1 MSGNFE
7 RMKAVR
13 LFAAELK
20 ATTVDIPKKGGDQYE
35 SQFYLTQTGAKA
47 ARVMVVG
54 TATEIEDIGTDNN
67 FYRMRVSDPTGVH
80 FVTAGQYQP
89 EAARVMQEL
98 IKKLPAFVAVI
109 GKVSLYNNGENTTL
123 VSIRAEQV
131 SIVDE
136 NIRDTWLLETAKAT
150 LDRLSALKDNPVLE
164 QEVAAAYPTGEN
176 YKEIVRKVIT
186 EMKSTPVGGAS
197 QSGAIQA
204 PAAAVTATA
213 TATTMAA
220 VTATAAKATE
230 ALAPGTPPV
239 QKQAAPADPSE
250 EDLKKF
256 IEQKL
261 ISMNNG
267 GKGVKIGHL
276 AQQGKGAGISSIK
289 LEELIDAL
297 KHEGRIYEP
306 RNGVLMPTEGGK

>member
-1 MSGNFE
+1 MNMAGNFE
-7 RMKAVR
+7 RMKAAR

-20 ATTVDIPKKGGDQYE
+20 ATAVEVPKKGGDQYE
-35 SQFYLTQTGAKA
+35 SQLYLTQTGARV
-47 ARVMVVG
+47 ARVMIVG
-54 TATEIEDIGTDNN
+54 TATEIEDIGTENN

-89 EAARVMQEL
+89 EAAKVMQEL
-98 IKKLPAFVAVI
+98 IERLPAFVAVI

-136 NIRDTWLLETAKAT
+136 NVRDTWLLETAKAT
-150 LDRLSALKDNPVLE
+150 LDRLSALKANPVLQ
-164 QEVAAAYPTGEN
+164 QEVAAAYPTREN
-176 YKEIVRKVIT
+176 YKEIVKKVIT

-197 QSGAIQA
+197 QPAVTQA
-204 PAAAVTATA
+204 PATTAP
-213 TATTMAA
+213 
-220 VTATAAKATE
+220 VAKAPE
-230 ALAPGTPPV
+230 APAPATPPV
-239 QKQAAPADPSE
+239 QKQAAQTDPSE

-256 IEQKL
+256 IEQKI

-276 AQQGKGAGISSIK
+276 AHQSKGAGISSIK

-306 RNGVLMPTEGGK
+306 RNGILMPTEGGK

>member
-1 MSGNFE
+1 MAGNFE
-7 RMKAVR
+7 RMKAAR

-20 ATTVDIPKKGGDQYE
+20 ATTVEVPKKGGDQYE
-35 SQFYLTQTGAKA
+35 NQLYLTQTGAKA

-89 EAARVMQEL
+89 EAAKVMQEL
-98 IKKLPAFVAVI
+98 IQSLPVFVAVI

-136 NIRDTWLLETAKAT
+136 NVRDTWLLETAKAT
-150 LDRLSALKDNPVLE
+150 LDRLSALKANPILE
-164 QEVAAAYPTGEN
+164 QEVAAAYPTREN
-176 YKEIVRKVIT
+176 YKEIVKKIIT

-197 QSGAIQA
+197 QPGATQA
-204 PAAAVTATA
+204 PAVTAPVA
-213 TATTMAA
+213 TAP
-220 VTATAAKATE
+220 E
-230 ALAPGTPPV
+230 ALAPATPPV
-239 QKQAAPADPSE
+239 QKQVAPADPSE

-289 LEELIDAL
+289 LE
-297 KHEGRIYEP
+297 
-306 RNGVLMPTEGGK
+306 

>member
-1 MSGNFE
+1 MNIAGNFE
-7 RMKAVR
+7 RMKAAR

-20 ATTVDIPKKGGDQYE
+20 ATTVEVPKKGGDQYE
-35 SQFYLTQTGAKA
+35 SQLYLTQTGAKA

-89 EAARVMQEL
+89 EAAKVMQEL
-98 IKKLPAFVAVI
+98 MQSLPVFVAVI

-123 VSIRAEQV
+123 VSIRAEQI

-150 LDRLSALKDNPVLE
+150 LDRLSALKANPILE
-164 QEVAAAYPTGEN
+164 QEVAAAYPTREN
-176 YKEIVRKVIT
+176 YKELVKKVIT
-186 EMKSTPVGGAS
+186 EMKSTPVVGAS
-197 QSGAIQA
+197 QPGATQA
-204 PAAAVTATA
+204 PAATAPVAA
-213 TATTMAA
+213 TP
-220 VTATAAKATE
+220 E
-230 ALAPGTPPV
+230 ALAPATPPV
-239 QKQAAPADPSE
+239 QKQVAQADPSE

-276 AQQGKGAGISSIK
+276 AQQGKSAGISSIK

-306 RNGVLMPTEGGK
+306 KNGILMPTEGGK

>member
-1 MSGNFE
+1 MSENFE
-7 RMKAVR
+7 RMKAAR

-20 ATTVDIPKKGGDQYE
+20 ATTVEVPKKGGDQYE

-47 ARVMVVG
+47 SRVMVVG
-54 TATEIEDIGTDNN
+54 TATEIEDIGTENN

-98 IKKLPAFVAVI
+98 INKLPAFVAVI
-109 GKVSLYNNGENTTL
+109 GKFSLYNNGENTKL

-131 SIVDE
+131 AIVDE
-136 NIRDTWLLETAKAT
+136 NVRDTWLLETAKAT
-150 LDRLSALKDNPVLE
+150 LDRLLVLKANPVLE
-164 QEVAAAYPTGEN
+164 QEVAAAYPTREN

-186 EMKSTPVGGAS
+186 EMKSTPVVGGAS
-197 QSGAIQA
+197 QPGATQA
-204 PAAAVTATA
+204 PAATASEVT
-213 TATTMAA
+213 MP
-220 VTATAAKATE
+220 E
-230 ALAPGTPPV
+230 APIPATPPV
-239 QKQAAPADPSE
+239 QKQAAPSGTSE
-250 EDLKKF
+250 EDLKNF

>member
-1 MSGNFE
+1 MAGNFE
-7 RMKAVR
+7 RMKAAR

-20 ATTVDIPKKGGDQYE
+20 ATTVEVPKKGGDQYE
-35 SQFYLTQTGAKA
+35 SQLYLTQTGAKA

-89 EAARVMQEL
+89 EAAKVMQEL
-98 IKKLPAFVAVI
+98 IQSLPAFVAVI

-150 LDRLSALKDNPVLE
+150 LDRLSALKANPVLE
-164 QEVAAAYPTGEN
+164 QEVAAAYPTREN
-176 YKEIVRKVIT
+176 YKELVKKVIT
-186 EMKSTPVGGAS
+186 EMKSTPIGGAS
-197 QSGAIQA
+197 QPGATQTPATTAPVAKAPEA
-204 PAAAVTATA
+204 PAPA
-213 TATTMAA
+213 
-220 VTATAAKATE
+220 
-230 ALAPGTPPV
+230 TPPV

-306 RNGVLMPTEGGK
+306 RNGILMPTEGGK

>member
-1 MSGNFE
+1 MAGNFE
-7 RMKAVR
+7 RMKAAR

-20 ATTVDIPKKGGDQYE
+20 ATTVEVPKKGGDQYE
-35 SQFYLTQTGAKA
+35 SQLYLTQTGAKA

-89 EAARVMQEL
+89 EAAKAMQEL
-98 IKKLPAFVAVI
+98 IQRLPMFVAVI

-131 SIVDE
+131 AIVDE

-150 LDRLSALKDNPVLE
+150 LDRLSALKANPVLE
-164 QEVAAAYPTGEN
+164 QEVAAAYPTRDN
-176 YKEIVRKVIT
+176 YKELVKKVIT

-197 QSGAIQA
+197 QPAATQA
-204 PAAAVTATA
+204 PEATA
-213 TATTMAA
+213 P
-220 VTATAAKATE
+220 VATAPET
-230 ALAPGTPPV
+230 LASATPPL
-239 QKQAAPADPSE
+239 QKQAAQADPSE

-276 AQQGKGAGISSIK
+276 AQQGKSAGISSIK
-289 LEELIDAL
+289 LEELIDTL

-306 RNGVLMPTEGGK
+306 KNGILMPTEGGK

>member
-1 MSGNFE
+1 MAGNFE
-7 RMKAVR
+7 RMKAAR

-20 ATTVDIPKKGGDQYE
+20 ATTVEVPKKGGDQYE
-35 SQFYLTQTGAKA
+35 SQLYLTQTGAKA
-47 ARVMVVG
+47 ARVMIVG

-89 EAARVMQEL
+89 EAAKVMQEL
-98 IKKLPAFVAVI
+98 IERLPAFVAVI

-150 LDRLSALKDNPVLE
+150 IDRLSVLKANTALE
-164 QEVAAAYPTGEN
+164 QEVAAAYPTREN
-176 YKEIVRKVIT
+176 YKELVKKVIT

-197 QSGAIQA
+197 QPAATQA
-204 PAAAVTATA
+204 PAVTAPVTTA
-213 TATTMAA
+213 P
-220 VTATAAKATE
+220 E
-230 ALAPGTPPV
+230 APAPATPPV
-239 QKQAAPADPSE
+239 QKQASPADPSE

-276 AQQGKGAGISSIK
+276 AHQSKGAGISSIK

-306 RNGVLMPTEGGK
+306 KNGILMPTEGGK

>member
-1 MSGNFE
+1 MAGNFE
-7 RMKAVR
+7 RMKAAR

-20 ATTVDIPKKGGDQYE
+20 ATTVEVPKKGGDQYE
-35 SQFYLTQTGAKA
+35 SQLYLTQTGAKA

-89 EAARVMQEL
+89 EAAKVMQEL
-98 IKKLPAFVAVI
+98 IQRLPAFVAVI

-150 LDRLSALKDNPVLE
+150 LDRLSALKANPVLE
-164 QEVAAAYPTGEN
+164 QEVAAAYPTREN
-176 YKEIVRKVIT
+176 YKELVKKVII

-197 QSGAIQA
+197 Q
-204 PAAAVTATA
+204 PAATQASAAPIATA
-213 TATTMAA
+213 P
-220 VTATAAKATE
+220 E
-230 ALAPGTPPV
+230 ALAPATPPV

-289 LEELIDAL
+289 LEELIAAL

-306 RNGVLMPTEGGK
+306 KNGVLMPTEGGK

>member
-1 MSGNFE
+1 MAGNFE
-7 RMKAVR
+7 RMKAAR

-20 ATTVDIPKKGGDQYE
+20 TTTIEVPKKGGDQYE
-35 SQFYLTQTGAKA
+35 SQLYLTQTGAKA

-89 EAARVMQEL
+89 EAAKVMQEL
-98 IKKLPAFVAVI
+98 IQRLPTFVAVI

-131 SIVDE
+131 AIVDE

-150 LDRLSALKDNPVLE
+150 LDRLSALKANPVLE
-164 QEVAAAYPTGEN
+164 QEVAAAYPTRDN
-176 YKEIVRKVIT
+176 YKELVKKVIT

-197 QSGAIQA
+197 QPAATQA
-204 PAAAVTATA
+204 PEATA
-213 TATTMAA
+213 P
-220 VTATAAKATE
+220 VATAPET
-230 ALAPGTPPV
+230 LASATPPL
-239 QKQAAPADPSE
+239 QKQAAQADPSE

-276 AQQGKGAGISSIK
+276 AQQGKSAGISSIK
-289 LEELIDAL
+289 LEELIDTL

-306 RNGVLMPTEGGK
+306 KNGILMPTEGGK

>member
-1 MSGNFE
+1 MNMAGNFE
-7 RMKAVR
+7 RMKAAR

-20 ATTVDIPKKGGDQYE
+20 ATTVEVPKKGGDQYE
-35 SQFYLTQTGAKA
+35 SQLYFTQTGAKA

-67 FYRMRVSDPTGVH
+67 FYRMRVSDPTGIH

-89 EAARVMQEL
+89 EAAKVMQEL
-98 IKKLPAFVAVI
+98 IERLPAFVAVI

-136 NIRDTWLLETAKAT
+136 NVRDTWLLETAKAT
-150 LDRLSALKDNPVLE
+150 IARISALKANPVLE
-164 QEVAAAYPTGEN
+164 QEVAAAYPTREN
-176 YKEIVRKVIT
+176 YKEIVKKVIT
-186 EMKSTPVGGAS
+186 EMKSTPAGGAS
-197 QSGAIQA
+197 QPAATQA
-204 PAAAVTATA
+204 PASPAATA
-213 TATTMAA
+213 PEAA
-220 VTATAAKATE
+220 
-230 ALAPGTPPV
+230 PPV

-261 ISMNNG
+261 SSMNNG

-276 AQQGKGAGISSIK
+276 AHQSKGAGISSIK
-289 LEELIDAL
+289 LEELIAAL

-306 RNGVLMPTEGGK
+306 RNGILMPTEGGK

>member
-1 MSGNFE
+1 MAGNFE
-7 RMKAVR
+7 RMKAAR

-20 ATTVDIPKKGGDQYE
+20 ATTVEVPKKGGDQYE
-35 SQFYLTQTGAKA
+35 SQLYLTQTGAKA

-89 EAARVMQEL
+89 EAAKAMQEL
-98 IKKLPAFVAVI
+98 IQRLPAFVAVI

-131 SIVDE
+131 AIVDE

-150 LDRLSALKDNPVLE
+150 LDRLSALKANPVLE
-164 QEVAAAYPTGEN
+164 QEVAAAYPTREN
-176 YKEIVRKVIT
+176 YKEIVKKVIT
-186 EMKSTPVGGAS
+186 EMKSTPVVGAF
-197 QSGAIQA
+197 QPAATQA
-204 PAAAVTATA
+204 PAATVPVATA
-213 TATTMAA
+213 S
-220 VTATAAKATE
+220 E
-230 ALAPGTPPV
+230 ALAPATPPV
-239 QKQAAPADPSE
+239 QKQAAQADPSE

-276 AQQGKGAGISSIK
+276 AQQGKSAGISSIK

-306 RNGVLMPTEGGK
+306 KNGVLMPTEGGK

>member
-1 MSGNFE
+1 MAGNFE
-7 RMKAVR
+7 RMKAAR

-20 ATTVDIPKKGGDQYE
+20 TTTIEVPKKGGDQYE
-35 SQFYLTQTGAKA
+35 SQLYLTQTGAKA
-47 ARVMVVG
+47 ARVMIVG

-89 EAARVMQEL
+89 EAAKVMQEL
-98 IKKLPAFVAVI
+98 IQRLPVFVAVI

-136 NIRDTWLLETAKAT
+136 NIRDTWLLETAKST
-150 LDRLSALKDNPVLE
+150 LDRLSALKANPVLE
-164 QEVAAAYPTGEN
+164 QEVAAAYPTREN
-176 YKEIVRKVIT
+176 YKEIVKKVIT
-186 EMKSTPVGGAS
+186 EMKSTPLGGAS
-197 QSGAIQA
+197 QPAATQA
-204 PAAAVTATA
+204 PAAPV
-213 TATTMAA
+213 AA
-220 VTATAAKATE
+220 A
-230 ALAPGTPPV
+230 PV
-239 QKQAAPADPSE
+239 QKQTAPADPSE

-306 RNGVLMPTEGGK
+306 KNGVLMPTEGGK

>member
-1 MSGNFE
+1 MAGNFE
-7 RMKAVR
+7 RMKAAR

-20 ATTVDIPKKGGDQYE
+20 ATTVEVPKKGRDQYE
-35 SQFYLTQTGAKA
+35 SQLYLTQTGARV

-89 EAARVMQEL
+89 EAAKVMQEL
-98 IKKLPAFVAVI
+98 IERLPAFVAVI

-136 NIRDTWLLETAKAT
+136 NVRDTWLLETAKAT
-150 LDRLSALKDNPVLE
+150 IDRLSALKANPVLE
-164 QEVAAAYPTGEN
+164 QEVAAAYPTREN
-176 YKEIVRKVIT
+176 YKEIVKKVIT

-197 QSGAIQA
+197 QPAATQTPAETVPIAAAPEAQA
-204 PAAAVTATA
+204 PV
-213 TATTMAA
+213 
-220 VTATAAKATE
+220 
-230 ALAPGTPPV
+230 TPPV
-239 QKQAAPADPSE
+239 QKQASQADPSE

-276 AQQGKGAGISSIK
+276 AHQSKGAGISSIK
-289 LEELIDAL
+289 LEELIAAL
-297 KHEGRIYEP
+297 KNEGRIYEP
-306 RNGVLMPTEGGK
+306 KNGVLMPTEGGK

>member
-1 MSGNFE
+1 MAGNFE
-7 RMKAVR
+7 RMKAAR

-20 ATTVDIPKKGGDQYE
+20 ATTVEVPKKGGDQYE
-35 SQFYLTQTGAKA
+35 SQLYLTQTGAKA

-89 EAARVMQEL
+89 EAAKVMQEL
-98 IKKLPAFVAVI
+98 IERLPAFVAVI

-131 SIVDE
+131 AIVDE
-136 NIRDTWLLETAKAT
+136 NVRDTWLLETAKAT
-150 LDRLSALKDNPVLE
+150 LDRLSALKANPVLE
-164 QEVAAAYPTGEN
+164 QEVVAAYPTREN
-176 YKEIVRKVIT
+176 YKEIVKKVIT

-197 QSGAIQA
+197 QPAATQA
-204 PAAAVTATA
+204 PAATATVA
-213 TATTMAA
+213 TAP
-220 VTATAAKATE
+220 E
-230 ALAPGTPPV
+230 ALASATPPV
-239 QKQAAPADPSE
+239 QKRAAQADPSE

-276 AQQGKGAGISSIK
+276 AHQGKGAGISSIK
-289 LEELIDAL
+289 LEELIAAL

-306 RNGVLMPTEGGK
+306 KNGVLMPTEGGK

>member
-1 MSGNFE
+1 MAGNFE
-7 RMKAVR
+7 RMKAAR

-20 ATTVDIPKKGGDQYE
+20 ATTVEVPKKGGDQYE
-35 SQFYLTQTGAKA
+35 SQLYLTQTGAKA

-89 EAARVMQEL
+89 EAAKAMQEL
-98 IKKLPAFVAVI
+98 IQRLPAFVAVI

-131 SIVDE
+131 AIVDE
-136 NIRDTWLLETAKAT
+136 NIRDTWLLETAKST
-150 LDRLSALKDNPVLE
+150 LDRLSALKANQVLE
-164 QEVAAAYPTGEN
+164 QEVAAAYPTREN
-176 YKEIVRKVIT
+176 YKEIVKKVIT
-186 EMKSTPVGGAS
+186 EMKSTPVGVAS
-197 QSGAIQA
+197 QPAATQA
-204 PAAAVTATA
+204 PAATASVATA
-213 TATTMAA
+213 PET
-220 VTATAAKATE
+220 
-230 ALAPGTPPV
+230 LASATPPV
-239 QKQAAPADPSE
+239 QKQAAQADPSE

-276 AQQGKGAGISSIK
+276 AQQGKSAGISSMK

-306 RNGVLMPTEGGK
+306 KNGILMPTEGGK

>member
-1 MSGNFE
+1 MAGNFE
-7 RMKAVR
+7 RMKAAR

-20 ATTVDIPKKGGDQYE
+20 TTTVEVPKKGGDQYE
-35 SQFYLTQTGAKA
+35 SQLYLTQTGAKA

-89 EAARVMQEL
+89 EAAKVMQEL
-98 IKKLPAFVAVI
+98 IQRLPVFVAVI
-109 GKVSLYNNGENTTL
+109 GKVSLYNNGENSTL

-150 LDRLSALKDNPVLE
+150 LDRLSALKANPVLE
-164 QEVAAAYPTGEN
+164 QEVVAAYPTREN
-176 YKEIVRKVIT
+176 YKELVKKVIT

-197 QSGAIQA
+197 QPAETQA
-204 PAAAVTATA
+204 PAAPIATA
-213 TATTMAA
+213 P
-220 VTATAAKATE
+220 E
-230 ALAPGTPPV
+230 ALAPATPPV